1 MNKLIAIPAAFV
13 AFTTLCV
20 ATAEAGC
27 GGGGFRSFHKPTYQ
41 SASRRVAPKVKVARK
56 QVAKPIEVA
65 KAELE
70 TETVAEAKTD
80 TTTAAAVTENS
91 SIAADGGK
99 VAEGKGTEQKVATA
113 AKEVGCKQ
121 FFPAVGLTLSV
132 SCN

>member
-99 VAEGKGTEQKVATA
+99 VTEQQVATA